1 MMLSNIATFSW
12 NIMLNMTLSHQHH
25 STMTNIA
32 DKLLLVSK
40 IFADERL
47 SELLA
52 ENRVLKLKLFWK
64 DHAISQLQIAMINA
78 NQKEFGGPGC
88 KCVVCAVCGRDDHYD
103 GYEELDFDCTFKPY
117 FETLLRECGLHSMNN
132 NEVISKVVELHMS
145 DDTGNVV
152 YNADTHLVRIGRNDW
167 DTFSYGSKLWKASS
181 IDDPEIKK
189 LQNLFL
195 KLKEEHT
202 ASFVDDAMK

>member
-1 MMLSNIATFSW
+1 
-12 NIMLNMTLSHQHH
+12 
-25 STMTNIA
+25 MTNIA

-47 SELLA
+47 SELLT

-64 DHAISQLQIAMINA
+64 DHAISQLQNAMINA
-78 NQKEFGGPGC
+78 NQKDSGPGC
-88 KCVVCAVCGRDDHYD
+88 KCVVCSVCGRNDRYD

-117 FETLLRECGLHSMNN
+117 FENLLRECGLQSMNN
-132 NEVISKVVELHMS
+132 NEVNPKVVELHMS

-167 DTFSYGSKLWKASS
+167 DTFSYGAKLWKAAS

-189 LQNLFL
+189 LQTLFL
-195 KLKEEHT
+195 KLKEGPVLSMNQ
-202 ASFVDDAMK
+202 A